1 MLLTRKILSV
11 MIAAAMMTAS
21 LPDVLATETTERD
34 DEPKAIVSE
43 TFIDLEDHTMDNLG
57 WISIWADVPMGFEGT
72 VYVEFQKGRKKETAE
87 LTANDNFVGGIWL
100 PVGTYTISD
109 LYDPDG
115 MLVGCYEDREL
126 VVTHDQDVLLNVT
139 FEDNPDYVWEEWTGP
154 TVHNSGTLPAPRTEQ
169 STEATS
175 EIPATTEMTTA
186 PTTEVIAETEAEGDS
201 TQPGWASSLIVTGL
215 FALLISIGVFFY
227 LRFRETQTY

>member
-1 MLLTRKILSV
+1 MLLIRKILSI

-21 LPDVLATETTERD
+21 LPNVLATETTEWD

-43 TFIDLEDHTMDNLG
+43 TFIDLEDHTMDHLG
-57 WISIWADVPMGFEGT
+57 WISIWADVPLGFEGT
-72 VYVEFQKGRKKETAE
+72 VYVEFQKGWKKETAE

-100 PVGTYTISD
+100 PVGTYTISN

-115 MLVGCYEDREL
+115 MLVGCYEDGEL
-126 VVTHDQDVLLNVT
+126 VVTHDQDVLLNLT

-154 TVHNSGTLPAPRTEQ
+154 TVHNSGTLPTPRTEP

-175 EIPATTEMTTA
+175 EVPTTAITTA
-186 PTTEVIAETEAEGDS
+186 PTTEVIAETEVEGDR
-201 TQPGWASSLIVTGL
+201 TQPGWVSSLIVTAL
-215 FALLISIGVFFY
+215 FALLISVGVFFY
-227 LRFRETQTY
+227 RRFRKTQMY